1 MRAIKFYAIVAIV
14 GLVGVACQSA
24 PEGEVTNAPGE
35 TVTQVAEEAR
45 RIGLEELAE
54 VFAGDEVFLLAGR
67 RPSELEEFGT
77 VAGYTNIPID
87 ELADRLNELP
97 RDRPILTA

>member
-1 MRAIKFYAIVAIV
+1 MSAIKFYAIVAIAGFV
-14 GLVGVACQSA
+14 SVACQSS
-24 PEGEVTNAPGE
+24 PEGEATNVPGE
-35 TVTQVAEEAR
+35 IVTQVAEETR
-45 RIGLEELAE
+45 RIDFEELAE
-54 VFAGDEVFLLAGR
+54 VFAGDEVFLLDVR

>member
-1 MRAIKFYAIVAIV
+1 MRAIKFYAMVAIV
-14 GLVGVACQSA
+14 GLVSVACQSA
-24 PEGEVTNAPGE
+24 PEDEAANAPAG
-35 TVTQVAEEAR
+35 TVTPVTEEAR
-45 RIGLEELAE
+45 RIGFEELAE
-54 VFAGDEVFLLAGR
+54 VFAGDEVFLLDVR

-77 VAGYTNIPID
+77 VEGYTNIPVD

>member
-1 MRAIKFYAIVAIV
+1 M
-14 GLVGVACQSA
+14 
-24 PEGEVTNAPGE
+24 
-35 TVTQVAEEAR
+35 
-45 RIGLEELAE
+45 
-54 VFAGDEVFLLAGR
+54 GDEVFLLDVR
-67 RPSELEEFGT
+67 RPSELEEFGM